1 MMKLGWPQLVT
12 VAVTFVS
19 VVAVV
24 LLHYE
29 GLSLIGRTIKARA
42 FHHRAKILMLIF
54 AQLSLHIVEIWMF
67 ALVAFVLT
75 QTLAFGAILPV
86 PSGGYLD
93 YVYLGLPVNVW
104 VLLG

>member
-1 MMKLGWPQLVT
+1 MPDRHALWGFAAIMNLGWPELIT
-12 VAVTFVS
+12 VVVTFAS

-54 AQLSLHIVEIWMF
+54 AQLGSG
-67 ALVAFVLT
+67 LT
-75 QTLAFGAILPV
+75 RLPDAV
-86 PSGGYLD
+86 GNEAGC
-93 YVYLGLPVNVW
+93 
-104 VLLG
+104 